1 MDILSNEPD
10 ASGFYINQTTK
21 VRVHKFTECGIEVT
35 SARSKLNK
43 LGFIPFCNLL
53 TSIDQ
58 LRKEKELY
66 VHYLGFNGDYL
77 IFVEEGA
84 FLFPDKMKPEIH

>member
-10 ASGFYINQTTK
+10 TSGFYINQNTK
-21 VRVHKFTECGIEVT
+21 VRVHKFAEHGVEVT
-35 SARSKLNK
+35 SNRSELKK
-43 LGFIPFCNLL
+43 LGFIPFCNLI
-53 TSIDQ
+53 TDIDQ
-58 LRKEKELY
+58 LCKEQSLY

-84 FLFPDKMKPEIH
+84 YLLPDKAQTETH